1 MAKFVSGSVPETAFF
16 EDFISFFGDAVVI
29 FTINRYYC
37 NPKFEGNFI
46 FLLSSAG

>member
-1 MAKFVSGSVPETAFF
+1 MAKFVSGSVPETAFS
-16 EDFISFFGDAVVI
+16 EEFISFFGEAVVI

-37 NPKFEGNFI
+37 TPKFEGNFT